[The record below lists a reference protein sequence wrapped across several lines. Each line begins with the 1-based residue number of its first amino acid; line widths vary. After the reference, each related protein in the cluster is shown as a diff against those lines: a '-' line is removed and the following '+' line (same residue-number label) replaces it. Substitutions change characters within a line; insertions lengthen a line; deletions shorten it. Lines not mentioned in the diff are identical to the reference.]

1 MKGVGSL
8 WLRHD
13 RGSRQEQKLV
23 GMLSQQSRPEVKVHR
38 NCSVMTGRQRQELV
52 RILNQQGLERASMRN
67 EVEGH
72 TFPEALVDGCSLFH
86 LLCLSVVLLPP
97 PFIIL
102 QNHLAQL
109 RVASAVH
116 PPPCGVLSSAGEEI
130 RWPGFT
136 ACLYTFLSLPIHGQ

>member
-1 MKGVGSL
+1 MDQFSAVDECVVGSL

-23 GMLSQQSRPEVKVHR
+23 GMLSQQSRPEMKVHR

-72 TFPEALVDGCSLFH
+72 TFPEALVEAVPSSTCCVSQLSYSHPLHHPAEPSGSNSWH
-86 LLCLSVVLLPP
+86 LLH
-97 PFIIL
+97 
-102 QNHLAQL
+102 HLH
-109 RVASAVH
+109 VE
-116 PPPCGVLSSAGEEI
+116 C
-130 RWPGFT
+130 
-136 ACLYTFLSLPIHGQ
+136 